1 MSDRFEVTGL
11 DIGILVIYLVLSRI
25 IPLLLSGKNESS
37 NDHLRGG

>member
-11 DIGILVIYLVLSRI
+11 DIGILIGYLIPSRI

-37 NDHLRGG
+37 DDHLLGG

>member
-25 IPLLLSGKNESS
+25 ISLLLSGKNESS
-37 NDHLRGG
+37 DDHLLGG